1 LYYLLKGRTF
11 LAAMEEK
18 LIKGITE
25 MNGVELQVS
34 FFKMLKEK
42 LPPHLSLAQ
51 ELSQK
56 LNISNDS
63 AYRRIRGEKPL
74 TLDEI
79 AILSTEYKVSIDKFF
94 NVKNGNNTLEFTG
107 KYVPRDDAD
116 IESFLEGLV
125 QQLQYFNSFEKKE
138 IFYLNKDIPIFHHF
152 MFPELAAFK
161 CYFWSRYN
169 LNYAKY
175 NKGKFLIDDFINV
188 FNKTGKQISD
198 LYLQIPSTEVWNLDC
213 INTTIR
219 QIDYYRES
227 KIFGSNEDILTIYNR
242 IEKLVDH
249 IENQVEAGVKFAEGK
264 KPEASDVKYK
274 VFINEF
280 ILGDN
285 TVIVQLDDIKI
296 VSLNHN
302 VVNYVMTSDEK
313 FVEYTFDTL
322 QTILKKSTLISEVG
336 EKERH
341 LFFDGLRERV
351 YAKKKLAV

>member
-1 LYYLLKGRTF
+1 
-11 LAAMEEK
+11 
-18 LIKGITE
+18 
-25 MNGVELQVS
+25 MNPIELQVS

-42 LPPHLSLAQ
+42 LPHHLSLAE

-79 AILSTEYKVSIDKFF
+79 GVLSTEYKVSLDKFF
-94 NVKNGNNTLEFTG
+94 NNENGNSTLEFTG
-107 KYVPRDDAD
+107 KFVPRGDAD

-125 QQLQYFNSFEKKE
+125 QQLEYFNSFSKKE

-169 LNYAKY
+169 LNYARY
-175 NKGKFLIDDFINV
+175 NKGKFLIEDFIDV

-227 KIFGSNEDILTIYNR
+227 KVFGSDQDIITIYNCL
-242 IEKLVDH
+242 EKLVDH

-264 KPEASDVKYK
+264 VPAATDVKYR

-285 TVIVQLDDIKI
+285 TVIIQLDDTKI

-302 VVNYVMTSDEK
+302 VINYVITDDEK
-313 FVEYTFDTL
+313 FVNYTFDTL

-341 LFFDGLRERV
+341 LFFDGLRERIET
-351 YAKKKLAV
+351 KKKLAV